1 MNNEINTG
9 GPAFPRA
16 PFEYID
22 NGIGLDWAVREQSGM
37 TLRDYFAAKAL
48 PSILAPNPSTGQYAQ
63 IDDFPACAVVAY
75 AMADA
80 MIKARSNK

>member
-9 GPAFPRA
+9 GPAFPTTKEHR
-16 PFEYID
+16 F
-22 NGIGLDWAVREQSGM
+22 NQGGLGM
-37 TLRDYFAAKAL
+37 TMRDYFAAKAL

-80 MIKARSNK
+80 MIKERNSK

>member
-1 MNNEINTG
+1 MSKEINTG
-9 GPAFPRA
+9 GPAFPNVPDGA
-16 PFEYID
+16 GTKWD
-22 NGIGLDWAVREQSGM
+22 NWDTGM

-80 MIKARSNK
+80 MIKARNA